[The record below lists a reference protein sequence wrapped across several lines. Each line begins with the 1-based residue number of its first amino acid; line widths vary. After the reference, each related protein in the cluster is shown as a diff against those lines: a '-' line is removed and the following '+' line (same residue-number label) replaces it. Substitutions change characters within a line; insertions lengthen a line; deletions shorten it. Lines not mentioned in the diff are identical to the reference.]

1 MIAAFGSIPL
11 ALRQPASR
19 PSAPRPPAPKETP
32 AEKETPEAEPLI
44 LCRECLHPITR
55 GPERISVDGAH
66 RHTFANPHGI
76 VFEIGCFRH
85 APGCALAGPASDE
98 FSWFAGYTWRVAL
111 CAACL
116 IHLGWLFQSTGG
128 ERFHG
133 LILERLIE
141 TDERPQRA

>member
-1 MIAAFGSIPL
+1 MNAVSGFRRFE
-11 ALRQPASR
+11 LRQPTPRSLAD
-19 PSAPRPPAPKETP
+19 RPPTPRETP
-32 AEKETPEAEPLI
+32 SEKEAAAAEPLI
-44 LCRECLHPITR
+44 LCRECLHPVTR
-55 GPERISVDGAH
+55 DPERISVDGVH

-85 APGCALAGPASDE
+85 APGCVYAGPASGE

-116 IHLGWLFQSTGG
+116 IHLGWMFRSTGG
-128 ERFHG
+128 DHFHG

-141 TDERPQRA
+141 TD